1 MTTIDVLVKNAP
13 SRNLVSQRK
22 PPAAPPDPYAAGCPT
37 RLLLDRIGD
46 KWMVLTLSLIR
57 DKPRRF
63 NTLRR
68 DIEGVTQK
76 MLSQTLKQMER
87 DGLITRTVLPTM
99 PVSVEYAI
107 TPLGQ
112 TLAAVLDGLQLWA
125 RDHIADVLAARQLYD
140 GSAGLRAPA
149 VLRRS
154 PRSYPSLGSI
164 ITIMQNRGRRIELQK
179 NEPKRLICL
188 GRRQK

>member
-1 MTTIDVLVKNAP
+1 MTAIDVLVKNAQ
-13 SRNLVSQRK
+13 SGNLVSEREPQ
-22 PPAAPPDPYAAGCPT
+22 AAPPDPYAAGCPT

-63 NTLRR
+63 NALRR

-87 DGLITRTVLPTM
+87 DGLVTRTVLPTT

-112 TLAAVLDGLQLWA
+112 PLATVSDVLQLWA
-125 RDHIADVLAARQLYD
+125 
-140 GSAGLRAPA
+140 PA
-149 VLRRS
+149 HTPHVV
-154 PRSYPSLGSI
+154 
-164 ITIMQNRGRRIELQK
+164 T
-179 NEPKRLICL
+179 
-188 GRRQK
+188 

>member
-13 SRNLVSQRK
+13 SGNLVSEREPQ
-22 PPAAPPDPYAAGCPT
+22 AAPPDPYAAGCPT

-63 NTLRR
+63 NALRR

-76 MLSQTLKQMER
+76 MLSQTLKQMDR

-125 RDHIADVLAARQLYD
+125 REHIADVLAARRLYD
-140 GSAGLRAPA
+140 RSGRA
-149 VLRRS
+149 
-154 PRSYPSLGSI
+154 
-164 ITIMQNRGRRIELQK
+164 
-179 NEPKRLICL
+179 
-188 GRRQK
+188 

>member
-1 MTTIDVLVKNAP
+1 MTTIDVLVKKAP
-13 SRNLVSQRK
+13 SRNLVSSRE
-22 PPAAPPDPYAAGCPT
+22 PSTAPPDPYAAGCPT

-46 KWMVLTLSLIR
+46 KWMVLTLGLIR

-63 NTLRR
+63 NALRR
-68 DIEGVTQK
+68 DIGGVTQK
-76 MLSQTLKQMER
+76 MLSQTLKLMER

-125 RDHIADVLAARQLYD
+125 RDHIADVLAARRRYD
-140 GSAGLRAPA
+140 GSGRVAP
-149 VLRRS
+149 
-154 PRSYPSLGSI
+154 
-164 ITIMQNRGRRIELQK
+164 
-179 NEPKRLICL
+179 
-188 GRRQK
+188 